1 MEWSRAYCM
10 FPSRSRKTRA
20 KPASRGVKMSE
31 LRDSS
36 RGTRSEANVSA
47 FFTTRRGVT
56 ARQASRPPQSGA
68 RRRIRAD
75 RDEGECPRFRREILR
90 PGKEN
95 AAGNSLH
102 IGKAF
107 DAGGAEKIRLLALG
121 CSERPSQRKGE
132 CPRFRREILRPGKE
146 NAAGNSLHIGK
157 AFDAGGAEK
166 IRRKPNANSFDAIK

>member
-1 MEWSRAYCM
+1 MNPRFLQRATSLSIVSFAISYLLLKRFLFMSHMEWSRAYCM

-47 FFTTRRGVT
+47 FSFYPAVRGTGDV
-56 ARQASRPPQSGA
+56 PEHG
-68 RRRIRAD
+68 
-75 RDEGECPRFRREILR
+75 
-90 PGKEN
+90 
-95 AAGNSLH
+95 SL
-102 IGKAF
+102 IT
-107 DAGGAEKIRLLALG
+107 LG

-132 CPRFRREILRPGKE
+132 CPRFRREILRPDKK

-166 IRRKPNANSFDAIK
+166 IRRKPNANKPNANSFDAIK

>member
-1 MEWSRAYCM
+1 MHIVC
-10 FPSRSRKTRA
+10 FPPDPGK
-20 KPASRGVKMSE
+20 RGQSPHHAE
-31 LRDSS
+31 RNEE
-36 RGTRSEANVSA
+36 RSERLRI
-47 FFTTRRGVT
+47 FTTRRGAT

-68 RRRIRAD
+68 RRWTRAD
-75 RDEGECPRFRREILR
+75 RDEGECSRFRREILR
-90 PGKEN
+90 SDKKN

-107 DAGGAEKIRLLALG
+107 DAGGAEKIRLLTLG
-121 CSERPSQRKGE
+121 CSERPSQRRSE
-132 CPRFRREILRPGKE
+132 CSRFRREILRPGKE